1 MSTILEFLYAF
12 FVFPIILFAFIAAAF
27 AFGALY
33 VLFWLWIWLR
43 IYNFF
48 TGKNLKIMEDI
59 L

>member
-1 MSTILEFLYAF
+1 MSGILGFLYAF
-12 FVFPIILFAFIAAAF
+12 FVFPIIVVACIAVAF